1 MDIPAPVYAGDTIS
15 LDMEVTEKK
24 EFSSRDDAGM
34 VTIDTVMTN
43 QDGESVFEGDMKFMI
58 KREP

>member
-1 MDIPAPVYAGDTIS
+1 
-15 LDMEVTEKK
+15 
-24 EFSSRDDAGM
+24 M

-58 KREP
+58 KRES